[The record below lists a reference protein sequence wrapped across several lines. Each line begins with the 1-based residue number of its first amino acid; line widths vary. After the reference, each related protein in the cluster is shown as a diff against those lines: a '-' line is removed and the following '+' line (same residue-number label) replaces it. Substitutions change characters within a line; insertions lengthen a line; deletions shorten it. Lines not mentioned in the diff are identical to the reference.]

1 MINDMHG
8 DIAKH
13 AKTLMFKEPF
23 YGLFLISLNKEISD
37 AVSTACVA
45 KDGINTKLVI
55 SPKFWETISDNVKIA
70 VLKHELLHIAFKHLQ
85 MFDDY
90 DNKELLN
97 VAADLEIN
105 QFIEDSYK
113 DETWEGLEIT
123 NAPWAALNLP
133 VKAGTRKYYELLKQ
147 EMDKNPDGD
156 VAKFVQ
162 AMKDANG
169 DGEAR
174 EITLGDG
181 SKVTV
186 KGSHEF
192 WKQYEGMDEA
202 EKKLMEKQ
210 IEHQLKDVADQVQ
223 RQRGHVPGELKEL
236 IDSLYVS
243 EEAVIDW
250 RAYLRRFNGMASKVF
265 TKKTRRKPNKRFYG
279 NPALKIKQKKNTLVA
294 IDTSGSVSKDDL
306 KEFLSEIHHIWKT
319 GTQVTVVECDAQIGR
334 VYEYTGAIGDDYKVS
349 GRGGTSYEPVMR
361 YLKDHKDKYQNLI
374 YLTDGE
380 CSIEQTQPCKPV
392 LWVHCSGRRVNDDL
406 PGAKV
411 QINS

>member
-1 MINDMHG
+1 MIDNIHA

-13 AKTLMFKEPF
+13 SKTLMFREPF
-23 YGLFLISLNKEISD
+23 YGLFLIGLNKEIND
-37 AVSTACVA
+37 AVATACVA
-45 KDGINTKLVI
+45 KDGINTKLVV
-55 SPKFWETISDNVKIA
+55 SPKFWETLGEGCKVA

-85 MFDDY
+85 MFDEYED
-90 DNKELLN
+90 KTLLN

-105 QFIEDSYK
+105 QYIQDEYK
-113 DETWEGLEIT
+113 DDTWDGLEIT
-123 NAPWAALNLP
+123 QAPWAEMKLP
-133 VKAGTRKYYELLKQ
+133 EKAGTRKYYELIKKEAEQ
-147 EMDKNPDGD
+147 NPDGD
-156 VAKFVQ
+156 VAKYMN
-162 AMKDANG
+162 AAKAANG
-169 DGEAR
+169 DGEPR

-181 SKVTV
+181 TKVTV
-186 KGSHEF
+186 TASHEF
-192 WKQYEGMDEA
+192 WKQFENMDEA

-210 IEHQLKDVADQVQ
+210 IEHQLKDTADQVQ
-223 RQRGHVPGELKEL
+223 RQRGHIPGELKEL

-306 KEFLSEIHHIWKT
+306 KEFLSEIHHIYKT
-319 GTQVTVVECDAQIGR
+319 GTEITVIECDAQIGN
-334 VYEYTGAIGDDYKVS
+334 VYEYKGSFSDDYKVS
-349 GRGGTSYEPVMR
+349 GRGGTSYEPVLD
-361 YLKDHKDKYQNLI
+361 YLFEHKDRFQNLI

-380 CSIEQTQPCKPV
+380 CSVNAAPCKPT
-392 LWVHCSGRRVNDDL
+392 LWVHCSGRSINEDL

-411 QINS
+411 QIKS

>member
-1 MINDMHG
+1 MIDNMHA

-13 AKTLMFKEPF
+13 SKTLMFKEPF

-37 AVSTACVA
+37 AVQTACVA

-55 SPKFWETISDNVKIA
+55 SPKFWEIISDNVKIA

-85 MFDDY
+85 MFDEYED
-90 DNKELLN
+90 KSLLN

-105 QFIEDSYK
+105 QYIEDSYK
-113 DETWEGLEIT
+113 DETWDGLEIT

-133 VKAGTRKYYELLKQ
+133 VKAGTRKYYELIKQ
-147 EMDKNPDGD
+147 EEQNNPDGD
-156 VAKFVQ
+156 VAKYMD
-162 AMKDANG
+162 AARAANG
-169 DGEAR
+169 DGEPR
-174 EITLGDG
+174 EITLEDG
-181 SKVTV
+181 TKVTV
-186 KGSHEF
+186 TATHEF
-192 WKQYEGMDEA
+192 WKQYENMDEA

-210 IEHQLKDVADQVQ
+210 IEHQLKDTAEQVQ
-223 RQRGHVPGELKEL
+223 KQRGHIPGELKEL

-279 NPALKIKQKKNTLVA
+279 NPALKIKQRKNTLVA
-294 IDTSGSVSKDDL
+294 IDTSGSVSNDDL

-319 GTQVTVVECDAQIGR
+319 GTEVTVIECDAQIGN
-334 VYEYTGAIGDDYKVS
+334 VYEYKGQFQDGYKAS
-349 GRGGTSYEPVMR
+349 GRGGTSYEPVLK
-361 YLKDHKDKYQNLI
+361 YLFDHKDKYQNLI

-380 CSIEQTQPCKPV
+380 CSVSNTPCKPT
-392 LWVHCSGRRVNDDL
+392 LWVHCSGRSVNNEL

-411 QINS
+411 QIKS

>member
-13 AKTLMFKEPF
+13 GKTLMFKEPF
-23 YGLFLISLNKEISD
+23 YGLFLIGLNKEISD
-37 AVSTACVA
+37 TVQTACVA
-45 KDGINTKLVI
+45 KDGINTKLII
-55 SPKFWETISDNVKIA
+55 SPKFWETISDNCKVAI
-70 VLKHELLHIAFKHLQ
+70 LKHELLHIAFKHLQ
-85 MFDDY
+85 MYDDY
-90 DNKELLN
+90 PEKELLN
-97 VAADLEIN
+97 IAADLEIN
-105 QFIEDSYK
+105 QYIEDSYK
-113 DETWEGLEIT
+113 DDTWEGLEI
-123 NAPWAALNLP
+123 NKSPWAEMNLP
-133 VKAGTRKYYELLKQ
+133 EKAGTRKYYELILQ
-147 EMDKNPDGD
+147 ECKNNPDGD
-156 VAKFVQ
+156 VCKFVD
-162 AMKDANG
+162 AMKAANG

-174 EITLGDG
+174 EITLSDG
-181 SKVTV
+181 TKVTV

-192 WKQYEGMDEA
+192 WKQFEGMDEA

-210 IEHQLKDVADQVQ
+210 IEHQLKDTANQIQ
-223 RQRGHVPGELKEL
+223 KQRGHIPGELKEL

-250 RAYLRRFNGMASKVF
+250 RAYLRRFNGMASKVY

-319 GTQVTVVECDAQIGR
+319 GTQVTVVECDATIGR
-334 VYEYTGAIGDDYKVS
+334 VYEYKGKMEEAKEVT
-349 GRGGTSYEPVMR
+349 GRGGTSYEPVLK
-361 YLKDHKDKYQNLI
+361 YLFEHKDKYQNLI

-380 CSIEQTQPCKPV
+380 CSVDGKPPCKPT
-392 LWVHCSGRRVNDDL
+392 LWVHCSGRHINEDL

-411 QINS
+411 QIK

>member
-13 AKTLMFKEPF
+13 SKTLMFKEPF
-23 YGLFLISLNKEISD
+23 YGLFLIGLNKEISD
-37 AVSTACVA
+37 AVGTACVA

-55 SPKFWETISDNVKIA
+55 SPKFWETISDKCKVA

-85 MFDDY
+85 MFDLYED
-90 DNKELLN
+90 KALLN

-105 QFIEDSYK
+105 QYIDVDYK
-113 DETWEGLEIT
+113 DDTWEGLEIDK
-123 NAPWAALNLP
+123 APWVALNLP
-133 VKAGTRKYYELLKQ
+133 IKAGTRKYYELILQ
-147 EMDKNPDGD
+147 ECKNNPNGD
-156 VAKFVQ
+156 VCKFVD
-162 AMKDANG
+162 AMKAANG

-174 EITLGDG
+174 EITLEDG
-181 SKVTV
+181 TKVTV

-192 WKQYEGMDEA
+192 WKQFEGMDEA

-210 IEHQLKDVADQVQ
+210 IEHQLKDTAEQVQ
-223 RQRGHVPGELKEL
+223 KQRGHIPGELKEL

-243 EEAVIDW
+243 EEPVLDW
-250 RAYLRRFNGMASKVF
+250 RAYLRRFNGMASKIY

-306 KEFLSEIHHIWKT
+306 KEFLSEIYHIHKT
-319 GTQVTVVECDAQIGR
+319 GTQITVIECDASIGR
-334 VYEYTGAIGDDYKVS
+334 VYEYKGKIQEAQEVT
-349 GRGGTSYEPVMR
+349 GRGGTSYDPVLN
-361 YLKDHKDKYQNLI
+361 YLQENRDKYQNLI

-380 CSIEQTQPCKPV
+380 CDTNIKPCKPT
-392 LWVHCSGRRVNDDL
+392 LWVHCSGRQVNDSL

-411 QINS
+411 QIK

>member
-1 MINDMHG
+1 MIDNIHS

-13 AKTLMFKEPF
+13 SKTLMFKEPF
-23 YGLFLISLNKEISD
+23 YGLFLISLNKELND

-55 SPKFWETISDNVKIA
+55 SPKFWETLSDNVKIA

-85 MFDDY
+85 MY
-90 DNKELLN
+90 DSYSEKELLN
-97 VAADLEIN
+97 IAADLEIN
-105 QFIEDSYK
+105 QYIEDSYK
-113 DETWEGLEIT
+113 DETWDGLEIT
-123 NAPWAALNLP
+123 NAPWEAMNLP
-133 VKAGTRKYYELLKQ
+133 VKAGTRKYYELIQQ
-147 EMDKNPDGD
+147 EMQNNPDGD

-169 DGEAR
+169 DGESR
-174 EITLGDG
+174 TITLGDG
-181 SKVTV
+181 TQVEV
-186 KGSHEF
+186 KASHEF

-210 IEHQLKDVADQVQ
+210 IEHQLKDTAEQVMK
-223 RQRGHVPGELKEL
+223 QRGTVPGELKEL

-294 IDTSGSVSKDDL
+294 VDTSGSVSKDDL

-319 GTQVTVVECDAQIGR
+319 GTQVTVVECDATIGR
-334 VYEYTGAIGDDYKVS
+334 VYEYTGKAEKAKEVT
-349 GRGGTSYEPVMR
+349 GRGGTSYEPVLN
-361 YLKDHKDKYQNLI
+361 YLWDHKDKYQNLI

-380 CSIEQTQPCKPV
+380 CSTNMVPCKPT
-392 LWVHCSGRRVNDDL
+392 LWVHCSGRRINDEL

-411 QINS
+411 QIA

>member
-1 MINDMHG
+1 MINDIHG

-37 AVSTACVA
+37 SVGTACVA

-55 SPKFWETISDNVKIA
+55 SPKFWGTISDNVKIA

-85 MFDDY
+85 MYDDFKE
-90 DNKELLN
+90 KELLN

-105 QFIEDSYK
+105 QYIEDTYK
-113 DETWEGLEIT
+113 DETWEGLEIDK
-123 NAPWAALNLP
+123 APWAALNLP
-133 VKAGTRKYYELLKQ
+133 EKAGTRKYYELILQ
-147 EMDKNPDGD
+147 ECKNNPNGD
-156 VAKFVQ
+156 VCKFLD

-169 DGEAR
+169 DGQSR
-174 EITLGDG
+174 TITLGDG
-181 SKVTV
+181 SKVEV
-186 KGSHEF
+186 KASHEF

-210 IEHQLKDVADQVQ
+210 IEHQLKDTADQVQ
-223 RQRGHVPGELKEL
+223 KQRGHIPGELKEL

-243 EEAVIDW
+243 EEPVLDW

-294 IDTSGSVSKDDL
+294 IDTSGSVRSEDL
-306 KEFLSEIHHIWKT
+306 REFISEIHHIWKT
-319 GTQVTVVECDAQIGR
+319 GTQVTVIECDATIGR
-334 VYEYTGAIGDDYKVS
+334 IYEYTGKVKEAEKVS
-349 GRGGTSYEPVMR
+349 GRGGTSYEPVMK
-361 YLKDHKDKYQNLI
+361 YLLEHRDQYQNLI

-380 CSIEQTQPCKPV
+380 CEVETQPCKPT
-392 LWVHCSGRRVNDDL
+392 LWVHCSGRRVNNNL

>member
-13 AKTLMFKEPF
+13 SKTLMFKEPF
-23 YGLFLISLNKEISD
+23 YGLFLIGLNKEISN
-37 AVSTACVA
+37 AVGTACVA

-55 SPKFWETISDNVKIA
+55 SPKFWETISDKCKVA

-85 MFDDY
+85 MFDLY
-90 DNKELLN
+90 ENKELLN

-105 QFIEDSYK
+105 QYIDKEFK
-113 DETWEGLEIT
+113 DDTWDGLEIDGKMFID
-123 NAPWAALNLP
+123 LKLP
-133 VKAGTRKYYELLKQ
+133 EKAGTRKYYELLDKEIKQ
-147 EMDKNPDGD
+147 NPNCDL
-156 VAKFVQ
+156 AKFLE
-162 AMKDANG
+162 AMKGANG
-169 DGEAR
+169 DGETR

-181 SKVTV
+181 TKVQV

-192 WKQYEGMDEA
+192 WKQFEGMDEA

-210 IEHQLKDVADQVQ
+210 IEHQLKDTADQVQ
-223 RQRGHVPGELKEL
+223 KQRGHIPGELKEL

-243 EEAVIDW
+243 EEPVLDW
-250 RAYLRRFNGMASKVF
+250 RAYLRRFNGMASKIY

-306 KEFLSEIHHIWKT
+306 KEFLSEIHHIYKT
-319 GTQVTVVECDAQIGR
+319 GTQVTVVECDASIGR
-334 VYEYTGAIGDDYKVS
+334 VYEYKGKTQEAQEVT
-349 GRGGTSYEPVMR
+349 GRGGTSYDPVLN
-361 YLKDHKDKYQNLI
+361 YLQENRDKYQNLI

-380 CSIEQTQPCKPV
+380 CETSIKPCKPT
-392 LWVHCSGRRVNDDL
+392 LWVHCSGRSINDSL

-411 QINS
+411 QIK

>member
-1 MINDMHG
+1 MIDNIHA

-13 AKTLMFKEPF
+13 SKTLMFKEPF
-23 YGLFLISLNKEISD
+23 YGLFLISLNKEIND
-37 AVSTACVA
+37 AVQTACVA

-85 MFDDY
+85 MYDDY
-90 DNKELLN
+90 PEKELLN
-97 VAADLEIN
+97 IAADLEIN
-105 QFIEDSYK
+105 QYIEDSYK

-123 NAPWAALNLP
+123 DAPWNTLNLP
-133 VKAGTRKYYELLKQ
+133 IKAGTRKYYELLLQ
-147 EMDKNPDGD
+147 ECKNNPNGD
-156 VAKFVQ
+156 VCKFVD
-162 AMKDANG
+162 AMKDANEG
-169 DGEAR
+169 GCSKT
-174 EITLGDG
+174 ITLGNG
-181 SKVTV
+181 TEVEV
-186 KGSHEF
+186 KASHEF

-210 IEHQLKDVADQVQ
+210 IEHQLKETAEQVQ
-223 RQRGHVPGELKEL
+223 KQRGHIPGELKEL
-236 IDSLYVS
+236 IDSLYVT
-243 EEAVIDW
+243 EEPVIDW
-250 RAYLRRFNGMASKVF
+250 RAYLRRFNGMASKVY

-319 GTQVTVVECDAQIGR
+319 GTQVTVVECDAHIGR
-334 VYEYTGAIGDDYKVS
+334 VYEYTGTIEEAKEVT
-349 GRGGTSYEPVMR
+349 GRGGTSYEPVMQ
-361 YLKDHKDKYQNLI
+361 YLWEHKDKYQNLI

-380 CSIEQTQPCKPV
+380 CSIERTQPCKPV
-392 LWVHCSGRRVNDDL
+392 LWVHCSGRRINEEL

-411 QINS
+411 QIAA

>member
-23 YGLFLISLNKEISD
+23 YGLFLIGLNKEISD
-37 AVSTACVA
+37 AVGTACVA

-55 SPKFWETISDNVKIA
+55 SPKFWETISDPCKVA

-90 DNKELLN
+90 PEKELLN

-105 QFIEDSYK
+105 QYIEDSYK
-113 DETWEGLEIT
+113 DETWEGLEIDK
-123 NAPWAALNLP
+123 APWAALKLP
-133 VKAGTRKYYELLKQ
+133 IKAGTRKYYELIKQ
-147 EMDKNPDGD
+147 EKDQNPDGD
-156 VAKFVQ
+156 VAKFIQ

-169 DGEAR
+169 DGESR
-174 EITLGDG
+174 KITLGDG
-181 SKVTV
+181 TEVDV
-186 KGSHEF
+186 KASHEF
-192 WKQYEGMDEA
+192 WKQFENMDEA

-210 IEHQLKDVADQVQ
+210 IEHQLKDTADQVQ
-223 RQRGHVPGELKEL
+223 KQRGHIPGELKEL
-236 IDSLYVS
+236 IDGLYVS

-294 IDTSGSVSKDDL
+294 IDTSGSVRPEDL

-319 GTQVTVVECDAQIGR
+319 GTQITVVECDASIGR
-334 VYEYTGAIGDDYKVS
+334 VYEYTGKSEEALHVS
-349 GRGGTSYEPVMR
+349 GRGGTSYEPVME
-361 YLKDHKDKYQNLI
+361 YLKHHKDKYQNLI

-380 CSIEQTQPCKPV
+380 CDVDTQPCKPT
-392 LWVHCSGRRVNDDL
+392 LWVHCSGRKVNESL

>member
-1 MINDMHG
+1 MIDNIHAE
-8 DIAKH
+8 IAKH
-13 AKTLMFKEPF
+13 SKTLMFKEPF
-23 YGLFLISLNKEISD
+23 YGLFLISLNKEIND

-55 SPKFWETISDNVKIA
+55 SPKYWDTISDNVKIA

-85 MFDDY
+85 MFDQY
-90 DNKELLN
+90 QEKELLN

-105 QFIEDSYK
+105 QYIEDTYK
-113 DETWEGLEIT
+113 DETWEGLELT
-123 NAPWAALNLP
+123 NAPWAALKLP
-133 VKAGTRKYYELLKQ
+133 VKAGTRKYYDLLQQ
-147 EMDKNPDGD
+147 EMQANPDGD

-181 SKVTV
+181 TKVTV
-186 KGSHEF
+186 KASHEF
-192 WKQYEGMDEA
+192 WKQYENMDEA

-210 IEHQLKDVADQVQ
+210 IEHQLKDTANQVLK
-223 RQRGHVPGELKEL
+223 QRGTIPGELKEL
-236 IDSLYVS
+236 IDSLYVT
-243 EEAVIDW
+243 EEPVIDW

-265 TKKTRRKPNKRFYG
+265 TKKTRRKPNKRFFG

-294 IDTSGSVSKDDL
+294 IDTSGSVSKNDL

-319 GTQVTVVECDAQIGR
+319 GTQVTVVECDASIGR
-334 VYEYTGAIGDDYKVS
+334 VYEYKGEMAEAKEVT
-349 GRGGTSYEPVMR
+349 GRGGTSYEPVMQ
-361 YLKDHKDKYQNLI
+361 YLWDHKDKYQNLI

-380 CSIEQTQPCKPV
+380 CSTRMTPCKPT
-392 LWVHCSGRRVNDDL
+392 LWVHCSGRSINDEL

-411 QINS
+411 QIK

>member
-1 MINDMHG
+1 MIDNIHA

-13 AKTLMFKEPF
+13 SKTLMFKEPF
-23 YGLFLISLNKEISD
+23 YGLFLISLNKEIND

-85 MFDDY
+85 MYDDY
-90 DNKELLN
+90 PEKELLN
-97 VAADLEIN
+97 IAADLEIN
-105 QFIEDSYK
+105 QYIEDSYK

-123 NAPWAALNLP
+123 DAPWNTLNLP
-133 VKAGTRKYYELLKQ
+133 IKAGTRKYYELLLQ
-147 EMDKNPDGD
+147 ECKNNPNGD
-156 VAKFVQ
+156 VCKFVD
-162 AMKDANG
+162 AMKDANEG
-169 DGEAR
+169 GCSKT
-174 EITLGDG
+174 ITLGNG
-181 SKVTV
+181 TEVEV
-186 KGSHEF
+186 KASHEF

-210 IEHQLKDVADQVQ
+210 IEHQLKETAEQVQ
-223 RQRGHVPGELKEL
+223 KQRGTVPGELKEL

-243 EEAVIDW
+243 EEPVIDW

-306 KEFLSEIHHIWKT
+306 KEFLSEIHHIYKT
-319 GTQVTVVECDAQIGR
+319 GTPVTVIECDASIGR
-334 VYEYTGAIGDDYKVS
+334 VYEYTGTIGDDYKIS
-349 GRGGTSYEPVMR
+349 GRGGTSYEPVMQ
-361 YLKDHKDKYQNLI
+361 YLKAHKDKYQNLI

-392 LWVHCSGRRVNDDL
+392 LWVHCSGRRINEEL
-406 PGAKV
+406 PGVKV
-411 QINS
+411 QIA

>member
-1 MINDMHG
+1 MIDNIHA

-13 AKTLMFKEPF
+13 SKTLMFKEPF
-23 YGLFLISLNKEISD
+23 YGLFLISLNKELND

-55 SPKFWETISDNVKIA
+55 SPKFWETISDNCKVA

-85 MFDDY
+85 MY
-90 DNKELLN
+90 DSYLEKELLN
-97 VAADLEIN
+97 IAADLEIN
-105 QFIEDSYK
+105 QYIEDSYK

-123 NAPWAALNLP
+123 NAPWNTFNLP
-133 VKAGTRKYYELLKQ
+133 IKAGTRKYYELIQQ
-147 EMDKNPDGD
+147 EIQNNPDGD

-162 AMKDANG
+162 AMKGANG
-169 DGEAR
+169 DGESR
-174 EITLGDG
+174 TITLGDG
-181 SKVTV
+181 TQVEV
-186 KGSHEF
+186 KASHEF
-192 WKQYEGMDEA
+192 WKQYENMDEA

-210 IEHQLKDVADQVQ
+210 IEHQLKDTAEQVLK
-223 RQRGHVPGELKEL
+223 QRGIIPGELKEL

-243 EEAVIDW
+243 EEPVIDW

-279 NPALKIKQKKNTLVA
+279 NPALKIKQRKNTLVA
-294 IDTSGSVSKDDL
+294 VDTSGSVSKDDL

-319 GTQVTVVECDAQIGR
+319 GTEVTVIECDATIGR
-334 VYEYTGAIGDDYKVS
+334 VYEYKGKAEEAKEVT

-361 YLKDHKDKYQNLI
+361 YLLQHKDKFQNLI

-392 LWVHCSGRRVNDDL
+392 LWVHCSGRHINNEL

-411 QINS
+411 QIV

>member
-1 MINDMHG
+1 MIDDMHG

-23 YGLFLISLNKEISD
+23 YGLFLIGLNKEISD
-37 AVSTACVA
+37 SVSTACVA
-45 KDGINTKLVI
+45 REGINTKLVI
-55 SPKFWETISDNVKIA
+55 SPTFWETIGEPCKVA

-85 MFDDY
+85 MFDEYTD
-90 DNKELLN
+90 KTLLN
-97 VAADLEIN
+97 VAADIEIN
-105 QFIEDSYK
+105 QYIQDEYK
-113 DETWEGLEIT
+113 DDTWDGLEIT
-123 NAPWAALNLP
+123 NSPFKELNMPL
-133 VKAGTRKYYELLKQ
+133 KAGTRKYYELLLK
-147 EMDKNPDGD
+147 ECKDNPNGD
-156 VAKFVQ
+156 VCKMLD

-169 DGEAR
+169 DGEPR

-186 KGSHEF
+186 KASHEF
-192 WKQYEGMDEA
+192 WKQFEGMDEA

-223 RQRGHVPGELKEL
+223 KQRGHIPGELKEL
-236 IDSLYVS
+236 IDGLYIS
-243 EEAVIDW
+243 EDAVIDW
-250 RAYLRRFNGMASKVF
+250 RSYLRRFNGMASKVY

-306 KEFLSEIHHIWKT
+306 KEFLSEIHHIYKT
-319 GTQVTVVECDAQIGR
+319 GTQVTVIECDAAIGR
-334 VYEYTGAIGDDYKVS
+334 VYEYKGKSEEALEVT
-349 GRGGTSYEPVMR
+349 GRGGTSYEPVLD
-361 YLKDHKDKYQNLI
+361 YLFKNKDKYQNLI

-380 CSIEQTQPCKPV
+380 CSVESTPCKPT
-392 LWVHCSGRRVNDDL
+392 LWVHCSGRGVNEDL
-406 PGAKV
+406 PGMKV

>member
-1 MINDMHG
+1 MIDNMHA

-13 AKTLMFKEPF
+13 SKTLMFKEPF

-55 SPKFWETISDNVKIA
+55 SPKFWETISDPCKVA

-85 MFDDY
+85 MFDQY
-90 DNKELLN
+90 QEKELLN
-97 VAADLEIN
+97 IAADLEIN
-105 QFIEDSYK
+105 QYIEDTYK
-113 DETWEGLEIT
+113 DETWDGLELT
-123 NAPWAALNLP
+123 NAPWAALKLP
-133 VKAGTRKYYELLKQ
+133 VKAGTRKYYDLLQQ
-147 EMDKNPDGD
+147 EMQANPDGD

-169 DGEAR
+169 DGETR
-174 EITLGDG
+174 KITLGDG
-181 SKVTV
+181 TEVEVNAT
-186 KGSHEF
+186 HEF

-210 IEHQLKDVADQVQ
+210 IEHQLKDTANQVLK
-223 RQRGHVPGELKEL
+223 QRGHIPGELKEL
-236 IDSLYVS
+236 IDSLYVT
-243 EEAVIDW
+243 EEPVIDW

-265 TKKTRRKPNKRFYG
+265 TKKTRRKPNKRFFG

-294 IDTSGSVSKDDL
+294 IDTSGSVSKNDL

-319 GTQVTVVECDAQIGR
+319 GTQVTVVECDASIGR
-334 VYEYTGAIGDDYKVS
+334 VYEYKGEMAEAKEVT
-349 GRGGTSYEPVMR
+349 GRGGTSYEPVMQ
-361 YLKDHKDKYQNLI
+361 YLWDHKDKYQNLI

-380 CSIEQTQPCKPV
+380 CSVDSQPCKPT
-392 LWVHCSGRRVNDDL
+392 LWVHCSGRRINEEL
-406 PGAKV
+406 PGAKI
-411 QINS
+411 QIN

>member
-23 YGLFLISLNKEISD
+23 YGLFLIGLNKEISD
-37 AVSTACVA
+37 AVQTACVA

-55 SPKFWETISDNVKIA
+55 SPKFWETISDNCKVA

-90 DNKELLN
+90 PEKELLN
-97 VAADLEIN
+97 IAADLEIN
-105 QFIEDSYK
+105 QYIEDSYK
-113 DETWEGLEIT
+113 DDTWDGLEI
-123 NAPWAALNLP
+123 NKAPWAAMNLP
-133 VKAGTRKYYELLKQ
+133 TKAGTRKYYELILQ
-147 EMDKNPDGD
+147 ECKNNPDGD
-156 VAKFVQ
+156 VCKFVD
-162 AMKDANG
+162 AMKEANS
-169 DGEAR
+169 DGESR
-174 EITLGDG
+174 KITLGDG
-181 SKVTV
+181 TEVEV

-192 WKQYEGMDEA
+192 WKQFENMDEA

-210 IEHQLKDVADQVQ
+210 IEHQLKETADQVQ
-223 RQRGHVPGELKEL
+223 RQRGHIPGELKEL
-236 IDSLYVS
+236 IEGLYVS
-243 EEAVIDW
+243 EEPVLDW
-250 RAYLRRFNGMASKVF
+250 RAYLRRFNGMASKVY

-294 IDTSGSVSKDDL
+294 IDTSGSVRPEDL

-319 GTQVTVVECDAQIGR
+319 GTQITVVECDASIGR
-334 VYEYTGAIGDDYKVS
+334 VYEYKGKNEESLQVT
-349 GRGGTSYEPVMR
+349 GRGGTSYEPVMK

-380 CSIEQTQPCKPV
+380 CDVDTQPSKPT
-392 LWVHCSGRRVNDDL
+392 LWVHCSGRKINESL

>member
-23 YGLFLISLNKEISD
+23 YGLFLISLNKELSD

-55 SPKFWETISDNVKIA
+55 SPKFWETISDNCKVA

-85 MFDDY
+85 MY
-90 DNKELLN
+90 DSYSEKELLN
-97 VAADLEIN
+97 IAADLEIN
-105 QFIEDSYK
+105 QYIEDSYK
-113 DETWEGLEIT
+113 DETWDGLEIT
-123 NAPWAALNLP
+123 GAPWNTMNLP
-133 VKAGTRKYYELLKQ
+133 VKAGTRKYYELIQQ
-147 EMDKNPDGD
+147 EMQNNPDGD

-169 DGEAR
+169 DGVTR
-174 EITLGDG
+174 TITLGDG
-181 SKVTV
+181 TQVEV
-186 KGSHEF
+186 KASHEF
-192 WKQYEGMDEA
+192 WKQYENMDEA

-210 IEHQLKDVADQVQ
+210 IEHQLKDTAEQIQ
-223 RQRGHVPGELKEL
+223 KQRGTVPGELKEL

-243 EEAVIDW
+243 EEPVIDW

-279 NPALKIKQKKNTLVA
+279 NPALKIKQRKNTLVA
-294 IDTSGSVSKDDL
+294 VDTSGSVSKDDL

-319 GTQVTVVECDAQIGR
+319 GTEVTVVECDATIGR
-334 VYEYTGAIGDDYKVS
+334 VYEYKGKAEEAKEVT
-349 GRGGTSYEPVMR
+349 GRGGTSYEPVMK
-361 YLKDHKDKYQNLI
+361 YLWDHKDKYQNLI

-380 CSIEQTQPCKPV
+380 CSIERTQPCKPV
-392 LWVHCSGRRVNDDL
+392 LWVHCSGRGINNEL

-411 QINS
+411 QIA

>member
-1 MINDMHG
+1 MIDNIHA

-13 AKTLMFKEPF
+13 SKTLMFKEPF

-55 SPKFWETISDNVKIA
+55 SPKFWETISDPCKVA

-85 MFDDY
+85 MYDDY
-90 DNKELLN
+90 SEKELLN

-105 QFIEDSYK
+105 QYIEDSYK

-123 NAPWAALNLP
+123 KAPWAALNLP
-133 VKAGTRKYYELLKQ
+133 VKAGTRKYYELLQQ
-147 EMDKNPDGD
+147 EMQTNPDGD
-156 VAKFVQ
+156 IANFVQ
-162 AMKDANG
+162 AMKAANG
-169 DGEAR
+169 DGESR
-174 EITLGDG
+174 TVTLGDG
-181 SKVTV
+181 TEVEV
-186 KGSHEF
+186 KASHEF

-210 IEHQLKDVADQVQ
+210 IEHQLKETADQVQ
-223 RQRGHVPGELKEL
+223 RSRGTIPGELKEL
-236 IDSLYVS
+236 IDSLYLS

-250 RAYLRRFNGMASKVF
+250 RAYLRRFNGMANKIF

-294 IDTSGSVSKDDL
+294 VDTSGSVGKDDL

-319 GTQVTVVECDAQIGR
+319 GTQVTVVECDARIGR
-334 VYEYTGAIGDDYKVS
+334 VYEYVGKFEEAKEVT
-349 GRGGTSYEPVMR
+349 GRGGTDYEPVMQ
-361 YLKDHKDKYQNLI
+361 YLWDHKDKYQNLI

-380 CSIEQTQPCKPV
+380 CGIGRTQPCKPT
-392 LWVHCSGRRVNDDL
+392 LWVHCSGRQINDEL
-406 PGAKV
+406 PGAKI
-411 QINS
+411 QITA

>member
-1 MINDMHG
+1 MIDNIHS

-13 AKTLMFKEPF
+13 SKTLMFREPF
-23 YGLFLISLNKEISD
+23 YGLFLIGLNKELSD
-37 AVSTACVA
+37 AVATACVA

-55 SPKFWETISDNVKIA
+55 SPKFWETIGEGCKVA

-90 DNKELLN
+90 EDKTLLN
-97 VAADLEIN
+97 VAADIEIN
-105 QFIEDSYK
+105 QYIQDEYK
-113 DETWEGLEIT
+113 DKTWDGLEIT
-123 NAPWAALNLP
+123 NSPFKELGMPL
-133 VKAGTRKYYELLKQ
+133 KAGTKKYYELLKKEQ
-147 EMDKNPDGD
+147 EKNPDGD
-156 VAKFVQ
+156 LAKMLD

-169 DGEAR
+169 DGEPR

-181 SKVTV
+181 TKVTV
-186 KGSHEF
+186 KASHEF
-192 WKQYEGMDEA
+192 WKQYENMDEA

-210 IEHQLKDVADQVQ
+210 IEHQLKDTANQVQ
-223 RQRGHVPGELKEL
+223 KQRGHIPGELKEL

-306 KEFLSEIHHIWKT
+306 KEFLSEIHHIYKT
-319 GTQVTVVECDAQIGR
+319 GTEITVIECDAQIGN
-334 VYEYTGAIGDDYKVS
+334 VYEYKGSFSDDYKVS
-349 GRGGTSYEPVMR
+349 GRGGTSYEPVLD
-361 YLKDHKDKYQNLI
+361 YLWEHKDKFQNLI

-380 CSIEQTQPCKPV
+380 CSVSDAPCKPT
-392 LWVHCSGRRVNDDL
+392 LWVHCSGRSINEDL

-411 QINS
+411 QIK

>member
-1 MINDMHG
+1 MIDNMHA

-13 AKTLMFKEPF
+13 SKTLMFKEPF

-37 AVSTACVA
+37 EVQTACVA

-85 MFDDY
+85 MYDDY
-90 DNKELLN
+90 SEKEMLN

-105 QFIEDSYK
+105 QYIEDSYK
-113 DETWEGLEIT
+113 DETWDGLEIT
-123 NAPWAALNLP
+123 NAPWAAMKLP

-147 EMDKNPDGD
+147 EVQNNPDGD
-156 VAKFVQ
+156 VAKFMQ

-181 SKVTV
+181 TKVTV

-210 IEHQLKDVADQVQ
+210 IEHQLKDTAEQIQ
-223 RQRGHVPGELKEL
+223 KQRGTVPGELKEL

-243 EEAVIDW
+243 KEPVIDW
-250 RAYLRRFNGMASKVF
+250 RAYLRRFNGMASKIF

-279 NPALKIKQKKNTLVA
+279 NPALKIKQRKNTLVA
-294 IDTSGSVSKDDL
+294 VDTSGSVSKDDL

-319 GTQVTVVECDAQIGR
+319 GTEVTVIECDASIGR
-334 VYEYTGAIGDDYKVS
+334 VYEYKGEAKEAKEVT
-349 GRGGTSYEPVMR
+349 GRGGTSYEPVLN
-361 YLKDHKDKYQNLI
+361 YLWDHKDKYQNLI

-380 CSIEQTQPCKPV
+380 CSTNKIPCKPT
-392 LWVHCSGRRVNDDL
+392 LWVHCSGRKINESL

-411 QINS
+411 QIA

>member
-1 MINDMHG
+1 MIDNIHA

-13 AKTLMFKEPF
+13 SKTLMFKEPF
-23 YGLFLISLNKEISD
+23 YGLFLISLNKELND

-55 SPKFWETISDNVKIA
+55 SPKFWETISDNVKVA

-85 MFDDY
+85 MY
-90 DNKELLN
+90 DSYSEKELLN
-97 VAADLEIN
+97 IAADLEIN
-105 QFIEDSYK
+105 QYIEDSYK
-113 DETWEGLEIT
+113 DETWDGLEIT
-123 NAPWAALNLP
+123 KAPWAALNLP
-133 VKAGTRKYYELLKQ
+133 IKAGTRKYYELIQQ
-147 EMDKNPDGD
+147 EIQNNPDGD
-156 VAKFVQ
+156 TAKFVQ

-169 DGEAR
+169 DGESR
-174 EITLGDG
+174 TITLGDG
-181 SKVTV
+181 TQVEV
-186 KGSHEF
+186 KASHEF
-192 WKQYEGMDEA
+192 WKQYENMDEA

-210 IEHQLKDVADQVQ
+210 IEHQLKDTAEQVQ
-223 RQRGHVPGELKEL
+223 KQRGTIPGELKEL

-243 EEAVIDW
+243 EEPVIDW

-279 NPALKIKQKKNTLVA
+279 NPALKIKQRKNTLVA
-294 IDTSGSVSKDDL
+294 VDTSGSVSKDDL

-319 GTQVTVVECDAQIGR
+319 GTEVTVIECDATIGR
-334 VYEYTGAIGDDYKVS
+334 VYEYKGKTEDAKEVT

-361 YLKDHKDKYQNLI
+361 YLRDHKDKFQNLI

-392 LWVHCSGRRVNDDL
+392 LWVHCSGRHINNEL

-411 QINS
+411 QIV

>member
-1 MINDMHG
+1 MIDNMHA

-13 AKTLMFKEPF
+13 SKTLMFKEPF

-37 AVSTACVA
+37 AVQTACVA

-85 MFDDY
+85 MY
-90 DNKELLN
+90 DSYSEKELLN
-97 VAADLEIN
+97 IAADLEIN
-105 QFIEDSYK
+105 QYIEDSYK
-113 DETWEGLEIT
+113 DETWDGLEIT
-123 NAPWAALNLP
+123 GAPWNTLNLP
-133 VKAGTRKYYELLKQ
+133 VKAGTRKYYELIQQ
-147 EMDKNPDGD
+147 EMKNNPDGD

-174 EITLGDG
+174 EITLEDG

-192 WKQYEGMDEA
+192 WKQYENMDEA

-210 IEHQLKDVADQVQ
+210 IEHQLKETAEQVQ
-223 RQRGHVPGELKEL
+223 KQRGHIPGELKEL

-243 EEAVIDW
+243 EEPVIDW

-279 NPALKIKQKKNTLVA
+279 NPALKIKQRKNTLVA

-306 KEFLSEIHHIWKT
+306 KEFLSEIHHIYKT
-319 GTQVTVVECDAQIGR
+319 GTEVTVIECDAQIGR
-334 VYEYTGAIGDDYKVS
+334 VYEYKGEAKEAKEVT
-349 GRGGTSYEPVMR
+349 GRGGTSYEPVLD
-361 YLKDHKDKYQNLI
+361 YLFDHKDKFQNLI

-380 CSIEQTQPCKPV
+380 CSTNKIPCKPT
-392 LWVHCSGRRVNDDL
+392 LWVHCSGRSINEEL

-411 QINS
+411 QIA

>member
-1 MINDMHG
+1 
-8 DIAKH
+8 
-13 AKTLMFKEPF
+13 MFREPF
-23 YGLFLISLNKEISD
+23 YGLFLIGLNKELSD
-37 AVSTACVA
+37 SVATACVA

-55 SPKFWETISDNVKIA
+55 SPKFWETLGEGCKVA

-85 MFDDY
+85 MFDEYED
-90 DNKELLN
+90 KTLLN

-105 QFIEDSYK
+105 QYIQDEYK
-113 DETWEGLEIT
+113 DKTWDGLEIDH
-123 NAPWAALNLP
+123 APWAELKLP
-133 VKAGTRKYYELLKQ
+133 EKAGTRKYYELIKKEAEQ
-147 EMDKNPDGD
+147 NPDGD
-156 VAKFVQ
+156 IAKFLD
-162 AMKDANG
+162 AAKAANG
-169 DGEAR
+169 DGEPR

-186 KGSHEF
+186 KASHEF
-192 WKQYEGMDEA
+192 WKQYENMDEA

-210 IEHQLKDVADQVQ
+210 IEHQLKDTANQVQ
-223 RQRGHVPGELKEL
+223 KQRGHIPGELKEL

-294 IDTSGSVSKDDL
+294 IDTSGSVSNDDL
-306 KEFLSEIHHIWKT
+306 REFLSEIHHIYKT
-319 GTQVTVVECDAQIGR
+319 GTEITVIECDAQIGN
-334 VYEYTGAIGDDYKVS
+334 VYEYKGQFSDDYKAS
-349 GRGGTSYEPVMR
+349 GRGGTSYEPVLD
-361 YLKDHKDKYQNLI
+361 YLFEHKDRFQNLI

-380 CSIEQTQPCKPV
+380 CSVREAPCKPT
-392 LWVHCSGRRVNDDL
+392 LWVHCSGRSINEDL

-411 QINS
+411 QIKS

>member
-1 MINDMHG
+1 MIDNIHA

-13 AKTLMFKEPF
+13 SKTLMFKEPF
-23 YGLFLISLNKEISD
+23 YGLFLISLNKELSD

-55 SPKFWETISDNVKIA
+55 SPKYWETLSDNVKIA

-85 MFDDY
+85 MYDDY
-90 DNKELLN
+90 PEKEMLN
-97 VAADLEIN
+97 IAADLEIN
-105 QFIEDSYK
+105 QYIESSYK
-113 DETWEGLEIT
+113 DKTWEGLEIT
-123 NAPWAALNLP
+123 DKPWNTMNLP

-147 EMDKNPDGD
+147 EVQNNPDGD
-156 VAKFVQ
+156 VARFVQ

-169 DGEAR
+169 DGESR
-174 EITLGDG
+174 TIKLGDG
-181 SKVTV
+181 TEVEV
-186 KGSHEF
+186 KASHEF

-210 IEHQLKDVADQVQ
+210 IEHQLKDTAEQVQ
-223 RQRGHVPGELKEL
+223 KQRGHIPGELKEL

-243 EEAVIDW
+243 EEPVIDW
-250 RAYLRRFNGMASKVF
+250 RAYLRRFNGMASKVY

-279 NPALKIKQKKNTLVA
+279 NPALKIKQRKNTLVA
-294 IDTSGSVSKDDL
+294 VDTSGSVSKDNL

-319 GTQVTVVECDAQIGR
+319 GTEVTVIECDASIGN
-334 VYEYTGAIGDDYKVS
+334 VYEYKGKFEEDHKVS
-349 GRGGTSYEPVMR
+349 GRGGTSYEPVMQ
-361 YLKDHKDKYQNLI
+361 YLLQHKDKYQNLI

-380 CSIEQTQPCKPV
+380 CHIEQTQPCKPV
-392 LWVHCSGRRVNDDL
+392 LWVHCSGRRINEEL